1 MRALYR
7 QISQTYATHVVSVR
21 VERDLC
27 IGSGNCVR
35 LAPSV
40 FALDSEQIALV
51 VDPSAA
57 DGTTLERAA
66 SRCPAG
72 AIFLGE
78 DEVPGHEL
86 GGN

>member
-1 MRALYR
+1 M
-7 QISQTYATHVVSVR
+7 VSVT

-35 LAPSV
+35 LAPGV
-40 FALDSEQIALV
+40 FELDGEQIAFV
-51 VDPSAA
+51 RNPSAA
-57 DGTTLERAA
+57 SDEALERAA

-72 AIFLGE
+72 AIFLDE
-78 DEVPGHEL
+78 DAGPAQSG